1 MDFEKLI
8 TLETGTKVDIYI
20 PTFPNQF
27 FTLEVHNN
35 GDNVC
40 LNNLDTPLRSID
52 GHRKAWH
59 LHSQKD
65 VDAFFYIRDK
75 GKLTDEDY
83 EKGKAHFEKNGRS
96 WIF

>member
-8 TLETGTKVDIYI
+8 TLPTGTKVDIFI
-20 PTFPNQF
+20 PVFPNQF
-27 FTLEVHNN
+27 FTVGVQNN
-35 GDNVC
+35 GDSVC
-40 LNNLDTPLRSID
+40 LHNDEPLRSID

-83 EKGKAHFEKNGRS
+83 LKGLEHFKNNGKE